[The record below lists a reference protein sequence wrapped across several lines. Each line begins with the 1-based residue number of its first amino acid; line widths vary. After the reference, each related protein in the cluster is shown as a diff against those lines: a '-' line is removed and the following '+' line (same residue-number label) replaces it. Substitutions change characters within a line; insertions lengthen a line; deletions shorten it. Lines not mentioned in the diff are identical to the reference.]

1 MGFASMTI
9 AGNQVQFRVLHFL
22 ADGRVGG
29 PQVRIVRIHAAMNN
43 IGCPAETIVVS
54 PATQPENF
62 FNRAGMQH
70 VEMTWHKPVRE
81 RPFFSG
87 MKWLFSGIWRDV
99 ASSCKLIKQFDRA
112 IPHVNGAIMLPVAL
126 AAALERKPWVW
137 HLNDTSVPRFFALVV
152 RVLLFVGGG
161 EPVASSEAVVSYY
174 GLSGKTR
181 ILYPPAGAAV
191 IHEYGDSPRDCIK
204 LGVMANLSP
213 GKGIEDVIEA
223 FAIAQEKKPD
233 IRLLIA
239 GRVLENKRWYFEAMQ
254 QRVIELKIA
263 DKVEFCGFVS
273 DPLAW
278 MNGIN
283 IFVFSSYSE
292 AAGLA
297 LIEAMAS
304 GLSIILADVP
314 ATREIL
320 GGCGVLTPLGNAGAM
335 ADAIVE
341 LAGNA
346 QLQRELGEKAAL
358 RGRSVFSA
366 SVIAQQ
372 YCEIYSELLRG
383 K

>member
-1 MGFASMTI
+1 MT
-9 AGNQVQFRVLHFL
+9 QLKVLHFL

-43 IGCPAETIVVS
+43 IGCPVETIVVS

-62 FNRAGMQH
+62 FNSAGMQH

-81 RPFFSG
+81 RPFSSG
-87 MKWLFSGIWRDV
+87 MKWFFSGIWRDV
-99 ASSCKLIKQFDRA
+99 ASSRKLIAQFKGA
-112 IPHVNGAIMLPVAL
+112 VPHINGAIMLPVAI
-126 AAALERKPWVW
+126 AASLGKEPWAW
-137 HLNDTSVPRFFALVV
+137 HFNDTSVPRFLALIVKFI
-152 RVLLFVGGG
+152 LYVGGG
-161 EPVASSEAVVSYY
+161 MPVASSHAVVSYY
-174 GLSGKTR
+174 GLPDNTR
-181 ILYPPAGAAV
+181 VLYPPVGSVTAKACIDGR
-191 IHEYGDSPRDCIK
+191 GDVVRI
-204 LGVMANLSP
+204 GMMANLSP

-223 FAIAQEKKPD
+223 FAIAQKERQD

-239 GRVLENKRWYFEAMQ
+239 GRVLENKRWYFESMQ
-254 QRVIELKIA
+254 QRVIELGIA

-273 DPLAW
+273 DPLTW
-278 MNGIN
+278 MSSID

-304 GLSIILADVP
+304 GLPVVLADVP

-320 GGCGVLTPLGNAGAM
+320 GGCGILTPLGDADAM

-341 LAGNA
+341 LAGNPA
-346 QLQRELGEKAAL
+346 LRRELGEKAEK

-366 SVIAQQ
+366 GAIARQ
-372 YCEIYSELLRG
+372 YCEIYSEILRG